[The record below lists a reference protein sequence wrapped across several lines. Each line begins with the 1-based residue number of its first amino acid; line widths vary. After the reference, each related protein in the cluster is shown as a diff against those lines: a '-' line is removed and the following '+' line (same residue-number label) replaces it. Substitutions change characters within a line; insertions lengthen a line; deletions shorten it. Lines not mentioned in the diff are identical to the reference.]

1 MDSIEK
7 LNAAITLIEEARGV
21 PLSASCVVHRGE
33 ILEIL
38 DGARVALPT
47 DLDQAI
53 EIISSRDLIIEE
65 ARTSADHLIAT
76 AREDV
81 SRMVEQTAIVQSAR
95 DEAQRI
101 LDDARALAD
110 EERAEVARE
119 IHDLGEGVGPR
130 EFLPEQGHEAEDPEG
145 PGARAEE
152 AVVETERKPEGPA
165 EEGGVDPRLRR
176 LRTQP
181 RAQGHVDHDGE
192 QHPWDDPSE
201 RVVPDQGERP
211 RSGHRAEERER
222 GSQADLRPADQPGTG
237 VAAHGDDRAAG
248 ALRLVGA
255 ERELRRQA
263 GPE

>member
-65 ARTSADHLIAT
+65 ARTSAEHMSAT

-81 SRMVEQTAIVQSAR
+81 ARMVEQTAIVQAAR

-101 LDDARALAD
+101 LDDARALAE
-110 EERAEVARE
+110 EERAEVESYIDGRLATLEVILNKTMEAVARGRE
-119 IHDLGEGVGPR
+119 RLEGVGDKDV
-130 EFLPEQGHEAEDPEG
+130 LAQLSED
-145 PGARAEE
+145 
-152 AVVETERKPEGPA
+152 K
-165 EEGGVDPRLRR
+165 
-176 LRTQP
+176 
-181 RAQGHVDHDGE
+181 
-192 QHPWDDPSE
+192 
-201 RVVPDQGERP
+201 
-211 RSGHRAEERER
+211 
-222 GSQADLRPADQPGTG
+222 
-237 VAAHGDDRAAG
+237 
-248 ALRLVGA
+248 
-255 ERELRRQA
+255 
-263 GPE
+263 

>member
-1 MDSIEK
+1 MDSMEK

-53 EIISSRDLIIEE
+53 EIISSRDQIVEE
-65 ARTSADHLIAT
+65 ARTSAEQLIAN

-110 EERAEVARE
+110 EERAEVESYIDGRLATLE
-119 IHDLGEGVGPR
+119 VILNKTM
-130 EFLPEQGHEAEDPEG
+130 
-145 PGARAEE
+145 E
-152 AVVETERKPEGPA
+152 AVARG
-165 EEGGVDPRLRR
+165 
-176 LRTQP
+176 
-181 RAQGHVDHDGE
+181 
-192 QHPWDDPSE
+192 
-201 RVVPDQGERP
+201 
-211 RSGHRAEERER
+211 RER
-222 GSQADLRPADQPGTG
+222 LEGADDKDILSQLSEDK
-237 VAAHGDDRAAG
+237 
-248 ALRLVGA
+248 
-255 ERELRRQA
+255 
-263 GPE
+263 

>member
-65 ARTSADHLIAT
+65 ARNSAEHMIAT

-81 SRMVEQTAIVQSAR
+81 ARMVEQTAIVQAAR

-101 LDDARALAD
+101 LDDARALAE
-110 EERAEVARE
+110 EERAEVESYIDGRLATLEVILNKTMEAVARGRE
-119 IHDLGEGVGPR
+119 RLEGVGDKDV
-130 EFLPEQGHEAEDPEG
+130 LAQLSED
-145 PGARAEE
+145 
-152 AVVETERKPEGPA
+152 K
-165 EEGGVDPRLRR
+165 
-176 LRTQP
+176 
-181 RAQGHVDHDGE
+181 
-192 QHPWDDPSE
+192 
-201 RVVPDQGERP
+201 
-211 RSGHRAEERER
+211 
-222 GSQADLRPADQPGTG
+222 
-237 VAAHGDDRAAG
+237 
-248 ALRLVGA
+248 
-255 ERELRRQA
+255 
-263 GPE
+263 